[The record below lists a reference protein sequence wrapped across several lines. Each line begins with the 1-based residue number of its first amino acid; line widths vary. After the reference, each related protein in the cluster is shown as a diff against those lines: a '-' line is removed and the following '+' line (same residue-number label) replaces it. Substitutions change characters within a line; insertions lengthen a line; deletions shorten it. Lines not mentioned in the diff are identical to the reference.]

1 MASKSDKGK
10 RKEKEF
16 DVEKV
21 RQLSTWDGR
30 FQEGKSNKWFCKCD
44 GYSREANCR
53 TVKNPSS
60 EDFGKK
66 CKLICPRPEL
76 SSLTRSKVWRC
87 SKQPGDQC
95 RFYLKTDEE
104 DEAKEWMSKYGVPAP
119 EEPVTPNLKPKAKGD
134 PWSHSKGAVSKL
146 KTLSRQPS
154 DEDGNAG
161 PSKRSIDDGELSGF
175 EDIDLS
181 RKVAKTSRASTPG
194 RTSKEVLEVAAAS
207 LLTPETAKSK
217 VATRS
222 RQSKDSSPP
231 PELAPAIEFDNERSN
246 TTAAVL
252 KLLEEEDIE
261 LKESTKI
268 LIGDLIDR
276 ALDSNDAKVKRYE
289 KTISRLS
296 EKLDEKERSLDEKE
310 VELDKMGQML
320 LSIGGVDEPIDL
332 SD

>member
-1 MASKSDKGK
+1 M
-10 RKEKEF
+10 
-16 DVEKV
+16 
-21 RQLSTWDGR
+21 Q
-30 FQEGKSNKWFCKCD
+30 CK
-44 GYSREANCR
+44 
-53 TVKNPSS
+53 
-60 EDFGKK
+60 FF
-66 CKLICPRPEL
+66 L
-76 SSLTRSKVWRC
+76 W
-87 SKQPGDQC
+87 
-95 RFYLKTDEE
+95 TDEE
-104 DEAKEWMSKYGVPAP
+104 DEAKEWMSKYGAPAP
-119 EEPVTPNLKPKAKGD
+119 DEPETPKSKAKGD
-134 PWSHSKGAVSKL
+134 PWSNSKGAISKS
-146 KTLSRQPS
+146 KTLSREPS

-161 PSKRSIDDGELSGF
+161 PSKRPIDDGEFSGF
-175 EDIDLS
+175 EDIDPA
-181 RKVAKTSRASTPG
+181 RKATKTTRDSTPG
-194 RTSKEVLEVAAAS
+194 RASKEVLEIAAAS
-207 LLTPETAKSK
+207 LLTPETGKSK

-222 RQSKDSSPP
+222 RQSKGSSPP
-231 PELAPAIEFDNERSN
+231 PELAPAIEFDNETSN